1 MSLKEPSL
9 FSGRYW
15 SAMAY
20 FLPCWVMVL
29 GLTVFHSS
37 NKYLSLT
44 SFWCIQIP
52 ALVLIVY
59 GINCVQ
65 VLGSNHF
72 QCLADSPAMGKRKK
86 MYSALRKAH
95 LLSVLALFYHL
106 AILLIYIIDWN
117 YVPEADA
124 WVQNEFYVCED
135 KLTKRNSTRKSVI
148 EWEGTD
154 QWPYFLWLFGLPVI
168 CQLCIEYYKIWKG
181 KQKFVFNLGHFFEGP
196 MIHGTYVPH
205 LALASPEPDD
215 DPL

>member
-9 FSGRYW
+9 FSGHYW
-15 SAMAY
+15 SAMVY

-52 ALVLIVY
+52 ALFLIVY

-72 QCLADSPAMGKRKK
+72 QCLYNSPAMGKRKK
-86 MYSALRKAH
+86 MYSVLRKAH

-106 AILLIYIIDWN
+106 AIFLIYIIDWN
-117 YVPEADA
+117 YVPEEDA
-124 WVQNEFYVCED
+124 WVQNEFYGD
-135 KLTKRNSTRKSVI
+135 I
-148 EWEGTD
+148 
-154 QWPYFLWLFGLPVI
+154 
-168 CQLCIEYYKIWKG
+168 
-181 KQKFVFNLGHFFEGP
+181 
-196 MIHGTYVPH
+196 YVPKCGVD
-205 LALASPEPDD
+205 LSSTQVQSLTFSCLKAANFRTILKI
-215 DPL
+215 

>member
-9 FSGRYW
+9 FSGSYW

-72 QCLADSPAMGKRKK
+72 PCLANSPAMGKRKK

-95 LLSVLALFYHL
+95 LLTVLALFYHL
-106 AILLIYIIDWN
+106 AILLIYVIDWN

-196 MIHGTYVPH
+196 LIHDSG
-205 LALASPEPDD
+205 D
-215 DPL
+215 DPI